1 MTRFHDIVPTKYIC
15 FEDLRGQD
23 VTVTV
28 RAFTAE
34 KMFANGKQ
42 QTRPVRYFEGKAKG
56 MVVNATI
63 NDTLT
68 ALYGPELEGWVGKR
82 ITIYPTTDDRGGQ
95 ERMVVRVRPTVPPAK
110 PAQKP
115 AAETTTTAAT
125 TDPSKEEPKP

>member
-28 RAFTAE
+28 RAFAAE

-42 QTRPVRYFEGKAKG
+42 QIRPVLYFEGKAKG

-110 PAQKP
+110 AAPKP
-115 AAETTTTAAT
+115 ADETPATTTT
-125 TDPSKEEPKP
+125 PSKEEPQP

>member
-42 QTRPVRYFEGKAKG
+42 QTRPVLYFEGKAKG

-110 PAQKP
+110 AAPKP
-115 AAETTTTAAT
+115 ADEIPATTTT
-125 TDPSKEEPKP
+125 PSKEEPQP